1 MTTSQFD
8 TPTMLDTRPRSE
20 FTDPLTSIT
29 RRGTLVYSQRE
40 GFLELD
46 AAGERFELLGPF
58 DNAAEP
64 GDDVEIT
71 GVIAPQTRTMRQAP
85 AMLVRHVRRL

>member
-1 MTTSQFD
+1 MTTSD
-8 TPTMLDTRPRSE
+8 TETGIMSDIAE
-20 FTDPLTSIT
+20 PLTSVT
-29 RRGTLVYSQRE
+29 RRGRLVPAQRE

-58 DNAAEP
+58 DNAAET
-64 GDDVEIT
+64 GDTVEVE
-71 GVIAPQTRTMRQAP
+71 GVVAPAPRDSRYAP

>member
-1 MTTSQFD
+1 MTRSQFE
-8 TPTMLDTRPRSE
+8 TMTD
-20 FTDPLTSIT
+20 FADPLTAVT
-29 RRGTLVYSQRE
+29 RRGKLVLAQRE
-40 GFLELD
+40 GFIELD

-58 DNAAEP
+58 DNAAEL

-71 GVIAPQTRTMRQAP
+71 GVVAPQGRGARETP

>member
-1 MTTSQFD
+1 MTRSQFD
-8 TPTMLDTRPRSE
+8 TRGITD
-20 FTDPLTSIT
+20 FTDPLTAVT
-29 RRGTLVYSQRE
+29 RRGKLVHAKRE

-58 DNAAEP
+58 DNAAQP

-71 GVIAPQTRTMRQAP
+71 GVVAPQSRTARTAP
-85 AMLVRHVRRL
+85 AMLVRHVRRI

>member
-1 MTTSQFD
+1 MTRSQFD
-8 TPTMLDTRPRSE
+8 TRGISE
-20 FTDPLTSIT
+20 FADPLTAVT
-29 RRGTLVYSQRE
+29 RRGKLIHAQRE

-46 AAGERFELLGPF
+46 ASGERFELLGPF

-71 GVIAPQTRTMRQAP
+71 GVVAPQSRTARQAP

>member
-1 MTTSQFD
+1 MTTSD
-8 TPTMLDTRPRSE
+8 TETGIMSDIA
-20 FTDPLTSIT
+20 DPLTSVT
-29 RRGTLVYSQRE
+29 RRGRLVPAQRE

-58 DNAAEP
+58 DAEAVT
-64 GDDVEIT
+64 GDTVEIV
-71 GVIAPQTRTMRQAP
+71 GVVAPGPRDSRHTP

>member
-1 MTTSQFD
+1 MTMSQI
-8 TPTMLDTRPRSE
+8 DTRTMSE
-20 FTDPLTSIT
+20 ISDPLTSVT
-29 RRGTLVYSQRE
+29 RRGRLIPAARE

-58 DNAAEP
+58 DSIAEL

-71 GVIAPQTRTMRQAP
+71 GVVAPQSRTATATQP
-85 AMLVRHVRRL
+85 LAMLVRHVRRL